1 MSAAPLEAFTRRR
14 VAGLAAAVLRDAGV
28 EGVLPTPMDPVRRAA
43 GIRALADVSEL
54 PAEPPPGFG
63 RVLGAYWYEQR
74 TAFVAAGEPE
84 PRRRFTDAHEITH
97 ALCPWHGDTLRLDD
111 AATLDG
117 RVRDQI
123 EAEANFGAAHL
134 IFQGGRFHAEAAGHG
149 VSLRAPLALAQ
160 RYGASRHAALH
171 YYADEHPEPVALLV
185 AGRWPQRDGTLPIWS
200 SVESRSF
207 LARHGRLTDHLRT
220 LDGPLAEILD
230 AARRTNDPPGTRVRL
245 SGAAFSAEAY
255 YNRHCHFVLVAE
267 ALTAARVP
275 RGPRTGAGGR

>member
-28 EGVLPTPMDPVRRAA
+28 EGVLPTPMEAVRRAA

-54 PAEPPPGFG
+54 PAPPPPGFG
-63 RVLGAYWYEQR
+63 RVLGAYWYERR

-134 IFQGGRFHAEAAGHG
+134 IFQGARFHAEAAGHG
-149 VSLRAPLALAQ
+149 VSLRAPLALAE

-171 YYADEHPEPVALLV
+171 FYADEHPEPVALLV

-207 LARHGRLTDHLRT
+207 LARHGRLAGRLTR
-220 LDGPLAEILD
+220 LDGEFGELLD
-230 AARRTNDPPGTRVRL
+230 AARHTSDPPAASVRI
-245 SGAAFSAEAY
+245 GGRRFAAEAY

-267 ALTAARVP
+267 RQALPSAVRARS
-275 RGPRTGAGGR
+275 A